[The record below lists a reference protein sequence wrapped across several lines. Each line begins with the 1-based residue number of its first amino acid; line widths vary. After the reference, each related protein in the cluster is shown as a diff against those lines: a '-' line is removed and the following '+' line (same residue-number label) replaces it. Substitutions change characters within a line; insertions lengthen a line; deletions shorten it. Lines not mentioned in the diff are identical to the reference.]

1 MKATVQHA
9 HTQMIVTDMPK
20 SVGKGENKKPKR
32 PRGRPGKMATFPLM
46 MASQT
51 TKKRGETP

>member
-1 MKATVQHA
+1 MKITVLHA
-9 HTQMIVTDMPK
+9 HIQLIVTDMLK
-20 SVGKGENKKPKR
+20 SIGKGKNKKPKL
-32 PRGRPGKMATFPLM
+32 PRGSPGKMATFPLM